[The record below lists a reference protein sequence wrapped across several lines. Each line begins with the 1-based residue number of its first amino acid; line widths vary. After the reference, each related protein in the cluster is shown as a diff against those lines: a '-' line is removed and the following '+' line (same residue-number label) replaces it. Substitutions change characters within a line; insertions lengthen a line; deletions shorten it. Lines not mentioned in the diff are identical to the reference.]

1 MSSDAHATTDEHRQG
16 LAQPPATLR
25 THEVTLRGP
34 RLLLDFGFHR
44 EAVDVIYACVD
55 AGNRRSR
62 RMFASLGFASAAGSN
77 PAPGSS
83 ADADLDMMLTR
94 SNFEATG

>member
-25 THEVTLRGP
+25 MHEVTLRGP

-62 RMFASLGFASAAGSN
+62 RMFASAAGSN

-94 SNFEATG
+94 SNFEAAG